1 MCILIYNITKKLR
14 IYFFA
19 WPIYYFQYN
28 CIYVYISMY
37 SIVAKELVS
46 QFMSLYMFMNVVFL
60 FYHDIFMKSLL
71 LHIFLFSN
79 KRESCHFWFC

>member
-1 MCILIYNITKKLR
+1 
-14 IYFFA
+14 
-19 WPIYYFQYN
+19 
-28 CIYVYISMY
+28 MY

-79 KRESCHFWFC
+79 KRESCHFWFY